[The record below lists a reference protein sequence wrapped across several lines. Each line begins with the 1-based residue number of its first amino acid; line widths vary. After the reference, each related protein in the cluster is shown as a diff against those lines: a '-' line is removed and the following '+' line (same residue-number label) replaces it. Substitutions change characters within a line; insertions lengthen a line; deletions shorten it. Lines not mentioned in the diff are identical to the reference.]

1 LKKKSA
7 GLKMSLQAGNGSIL
21 AVKLR
26 NSVPKRRDFT
36 MSSDLFRARVDQRK
50 STILEGKDLKESNNS
65 NYDLNK

>member
-1 LKKKSA
+1 
-7 GLKMSLQAGNGSIL
+7 MSLQAGNGWIL